1 MKKKMSYTEA
11 ELEIV
16 RLECQDIVTAS
27 NPWSGGD
34 DNVDPDGWI

>member
-16 RLECQDIVTAS
+16 RLEGQDIVTAS
-27 NPWSGGD
+27 GPWSGGD
-34 DNVDPDGWI
+34 GNVDPDGWV